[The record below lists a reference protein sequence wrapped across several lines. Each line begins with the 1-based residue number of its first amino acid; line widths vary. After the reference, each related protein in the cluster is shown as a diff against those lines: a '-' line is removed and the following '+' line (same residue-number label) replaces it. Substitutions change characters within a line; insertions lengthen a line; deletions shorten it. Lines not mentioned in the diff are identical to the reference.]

1 MAKELIV
8 QLDEYRE
15 LGIQAYQK
23 SGFERASLIA
33 NATSGLEKALTPAFM
48 KPFMDLQGK
57 NYGFKSDKIY
67 DEATVKHC
75 LIEAVMMGVEPVGNH
90 FNIIAKNSYIT
101 KEGFGFLLKQI
112 QGLSYRITPGVPRIS
127 GQSALIEMKVS
138 WTMGGVK
145 QEEKLNLPIKVNS
158 FMGPDAVIGKATRKA
173 RKWLFETITGSE
185 VPDGDITEAEVLD
198 ITATSTQGVAQVD
211 EDEDEAPETP
221 EKAEKPSEDV
231 KIPETKVTPPH
242 ETTGGFEEPEKKKP
256 KFAEKMEEKAQ
267 KSKEGELFPKDTNAA
282 GRL

>member
-1 MAKELIV
+1 MAKELIK
-8 QLDEYRE
+8 QLDGYRE

-33 NATSGLEKALTPAFM
+33 NATAGLEKALTSEFM

-67 DEATVKHC
+67 DETTVKHC

-101 KEGFGFLLKQI
+101 KEGFGFLLKEI
-112 QGLSYRITPGVPRIS
+112 QGLSYRIIPGVPRIS
-127 GQSALIEMKVS
+127 GQSALIEMRVS
-138 WTMGGVK
+138 WTIRDIK

-185 VPDGDITEAEVLD
+185 VPDGDITEAEVLN
-198 ITATSTQGVAQVD
+198 ITDTGVRVVAQDDD
-211 EDEDEAPETP
+211 EEDEAPDTP
-221 EKAEKPSEDV
+221 ESVERPSGDV
-231 KIPETKVTPPH
+231 KIPEKEVTPPY
-242 ETTGGFEEPEKKKP
+242 ETTGTFDEPDKKKP
-256 KFAEKMEEKAQ
+256 KFAEKMEQ
-267 KSKEGELFPKDTNAA
+267 KTKWGELFPRDTNAA